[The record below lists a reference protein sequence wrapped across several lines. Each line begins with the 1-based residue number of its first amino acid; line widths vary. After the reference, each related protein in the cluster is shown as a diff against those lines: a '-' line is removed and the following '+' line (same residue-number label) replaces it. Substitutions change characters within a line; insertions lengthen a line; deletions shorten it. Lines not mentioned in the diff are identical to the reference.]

1 MVFRLGLLIVQI
13 YKIEKTFANQL
24 TYN

>member
-1 MVFRLGLLIVQI
+1 MVFRLGLLIAQI